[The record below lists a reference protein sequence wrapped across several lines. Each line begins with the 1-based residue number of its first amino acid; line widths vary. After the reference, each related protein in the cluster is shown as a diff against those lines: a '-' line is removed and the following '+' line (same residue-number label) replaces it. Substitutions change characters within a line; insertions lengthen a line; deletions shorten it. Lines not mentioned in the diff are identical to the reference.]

1 MTTPESLAD
10 HFIDNLQ
17 SLPPAPRILPEL
29 LELLQDAESNGGRI
43 ADLIALDPALTAR
56 TLKVCNSAKHRGNQ
70 PVHDLAG
77 AVLRLG
83 FSQIYQIV
91 AGLIGQRTMSSA
103 QPGYGIGAGELWQH
117 SAATAVAGRVLAPDI
132 GLDSNLLFTAALLH
146 DLGKLA
152 LSATLQDRY
161 DEVTARTASTSR
173 SLLEVEQEL
182 LGTDHAV
189 IGGRLL
195 ERWSF
200 PQELCE
206 AVRHHHDPAQAR
218 NHPGLAAGVHL
229 ADMLAHLVGFGF
241 GHYAYAIRAHPESL
255 SLLKLS
261 ATDIEPLIVKT
272 QSAMSEFELLKTR

>member
-1 MTTPESLAD
+1 
-10 HFIDNLQ
+10 
-17 SLPPAPRILPEL
+17 
-29 LELLQDAESNGGRI
+29 
-43 ADLIALDPALTAR
+43 
-56 TLKVCNSAKHRGNQ
+56 
-70 PVHDLAG
+70 
-77 AVLRLG
+77 
-83 FSQIYQIV
+83 
-91 AGLIGQRTMSSA
+91 MSSA

-117 SAATAVAGRVLAPDI
+117 SAATAVAGRVLAPEI

-161 DEVTARTASTSR
+161 DEITTRTAATNR
-173 SLLEVEQEL
+173 SFLEVEQEL

-206 AVRHHHDPAQAR
+206 AVRHHHDPLQSK
-218 NHPGLAAGVHL
+218 NHAAVAAGVHL

-241 GHYAYAIRAHPESL
+241 GHSAYAIRAHPESL
-255 SLLKLS
+255 SLLKLAAS
-261 ATDIEPLIVKT
+261 DIEPLIVKT